1 MGEPGPYAR
10 TLRSQ
15 GQLRNHHVMNDRK
28 IFVIDGRLLG
38 GGGESL
44 WTASVHI
51 PELARTRNLKERR
64 SPGISPRYSTSQN

>member
-28 IFVIDGRLLG
+28 VFVIDGCLLG

-44 WTASVHI
+44 WTASV
-51 PELARTRNLKERR
+51 R
-64 SPGISPRYSTSQN
+64 IS